1 MFCKIDWK
9 HNKLPPHVINQ
20 VKQSCPRSQKGLCPT
35 KFNTTGTRP
44 VIPRTKTLLTKA
56 ASRHERERRAVWT
69 RTRRLHYCQVPA
81 DSYGFPAPSDEAD
94 AGPPP
99 LLTLTGPGPSRAHH
113 HRQGRWPGCTAAGSR
128 TGTVTV
134 TATRRDRDSELA
146 QLDSVDCGA
155 EVDS

>member
-81 DSYGFPAPSDEAD
+81 DSYGFPAPSDEDDQCRPAASD
-94 AGPPP
+94 TDRPGPEPGPPSS
-99 LLTLTGPGPSRAHH
+99 PGPVARV
-113 HRQGRWPGCTAAGSR
+113 HRGRITHWH
-128 TGTVTV
+128 
-134 TATRRDRDSELA
+134 RDRDG
-146 QLDSVDCGA
+146 DPPRP
-155 EVDS
+155 